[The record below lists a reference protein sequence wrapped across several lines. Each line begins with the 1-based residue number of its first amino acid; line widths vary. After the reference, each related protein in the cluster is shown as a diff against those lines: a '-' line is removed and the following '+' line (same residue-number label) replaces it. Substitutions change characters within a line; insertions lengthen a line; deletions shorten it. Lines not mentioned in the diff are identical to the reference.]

1 MIEVGP
7 LRVSIKDG
15 SVFRA
20 GQRCQIS
27 SRAFAVLEALISSRG
42 SVVTKEALLNHA
54 WPSTIVEENN
64 LQVQIVTLRRA
75 LGDARDLLQ
84 TVPGRGYLL
93 LPQPQAAPRQSKVYS
108 LGLPFVDTLFG
119 RRDAVDDLLHLFKS
133 NQVVTLT
140 GAGGIGKT
148 SLAIEACRDTG
159 DLFICIRY
167 ISLAAIQND
176 HQLKE
181 AVLSIFADVVT
192 GTATSVEEMSRS
204 LRKSQCLVILDNCE
218 HLIESA
224 AYIAQTIT
232 AGNPSVRVLATS
244 REALRIGAETV
255 YPVQNLACPPLTAK
269 KDETLES
276 DAVKLFLHR
285 LNRLSAEFDL
295 DETTVALIAEICRR
309 LDGIPL
315 AIELAA
321 ARAATLGLDTVRAHL
336 DDRFAI
342 LTGGSRDALPRH
354 QTLRAV
360 FDWSYRLLAK
370 DEQQL
375 FRQAGVFADGFTL
388 EAIAAIMK
396 RHGQSTAGT
405 ARTVAGLVAKSL
417 LYVDRQN
424 ARRFRQLES
433 SRAFSRSLLDQHG
446 ETDEAAHAHATYFRD
461 FFERGPYKE
470 EQIPI
475 ESAHDVISAEIGNM
489 RAAMAWAFGPGGS
502 PDLGIDL
509 AGTAVPMLYE
519 LPRLDECEY
528 WSVVA
533 IDALR
538 TSKGNRRQGQTRLRI
553 LTAYAAALVYTE
565 GPSPSVETAWQE
577 VLALAEAANDHGL
590 QLRAIWGLWNLEL
603 YAGRPVSALARA
615 QRFQRAAQTFGSPLQ
630 VALSRRVIGM
640 TLHYAGRHAEAR
652 EELLAALA
660 APAIQEVR
668 WSTAGVRTDMV
679 TATHALLARIQWF
692 LGDPGASLQQIEAA
706 EDTARATGHEVTL
719 AYVLMEATIPL
730 AILHRNA
737 NSLMLAV
744 ESLENECRKAGL
756 RAWLACCDAFE
767 WIARAMESRL
777 THDALAEM
785 ERSIERL
792 CSTGYLTPLPMVLGE
807 FASALLAS
815 GQHDRAIETVG
826 SALEH
831 CAQHGSR
838 WYHPALQDLRASIT
852 DQLPVVPG
860 TESL

>member
-7 LRVSIKDG
+7 LRVSIEDG

-20 GQRCQIS
+20 GQRCPIS
-27 SRAFAVLEALISSRG
+27 SRAFAVLEALIAARG
-42 SVVTKEALLNHA
+42 SVVSKDALLNHA
-54 WPSTIVEENN
+54 WPKTIVEENN

-119 RRDAVDDLLHLFKS
+119 RSAAVEELLHLFES

-148 SLAIEACRDTG
+148 SLAIEVCRDTG
-159 DLFICIRY
+159 DLFFCIRY
-167 ISLAAIQND
+167 ISLAAIQNE
-176 HQLKE
+176 HQLRE
-181 AVLSIFADVVT
+181 AILSIFADVVK
-192 GTATSVEEMSRS
+192 GTAISVEEMSKS
-204 LRKSQCLVILDNCE
+204 LRQSQCLVILDNCE

-232 AGNPSVRVLATS
+232 AGNPGVRVLATS
-244 REALRIGAETV
+244 REALRIAAETV
-255 YPVQNLACPPLTAK
+255 FPLQTLTCPSLTADN
-269 KDETLES
+269 DETLES

-285 LNRLSAEFDL
+285 LRRLSADFDL
-295 DETTVALIAEICRR
+295 NETTVPAIGEICRR

-360 FDWSYRLLAK
+360 FEWSYRLLAK
-370 DEQQL
+370 NEQLL

-388 EAIAAIMK
+388 EAIAAIMEQ
-396 RHGQSTAGT
+396 HGISTVSTAQT
-405 ARTVAGLVAKSL
+405 LAGLVAKSL

-433 SRAFSRSLLDQHG
+433 SRAYSRTLLDQHG
-446 ETDEAAHAHATYFRD
+446 ETAAAARAHATYFRD
-461 FFERGPYKE
+461 FFESGPYKD
-470 EQIPI
+470 EQIRI
-475 ESAHDVISAEIGNM
+475 EDAHDVISAEIGNM
-489 RAAMAWAFGPGGS
+489 RAAMSWAFGPSGN

-519 LPRLDECEY
+519 LPRLEECEY
-528 WSVVA
+528 WSSIA
-533 IDALR
+533 IEALR
-538 TSKGNRRQGQTRLRI
+538 CANANPRLPDTRLRI

-565 GPSPSVETAWQE
+565 GPGPSVATAWQE
-577 VLALAEAANDHGL
+577 VLELAKAANDHGL

-603 YAGRPVSALARA
+603 YAGRPASALVQAL
-615 QRFQRAAQTFGSPLQ
+615 RFRRAAQKFGSPLQ

-692 LGDPGASLQQIEAA
+692 LGDVSGSLQKIEAA
-706 EDTARATGHEVTL
+706 EDTARATGHEITL

-744 ESLENECRKAGL
+744 ENLENECRKAGL

-767 WIARAMESRL
+767 WIARAMDSRL
-777 THDALAEM
+777 APEALSEM
-785 ERSIERL
+785 EGSIERL
-792 CSTGYLTPLPMVLGE
+792 RLTGYLTPLPMVLGE
-807 FASALLAS
+807 FAKALHAS
-815 GQHDRAIETVG
+815 GQHDRAFETVEA
-826 SALEH
+826 ALEH
-831 CAQHGSR
+831 CAEHGSW
-838 WYHPALQDLRASIT
+838 WYHSELHDLRVSI
-852 DQLPVVPG
+852 G
-860 TESL
+860 SLVSTSPAE